1 MAIGSRLKRVRQ
13 SRSPRTSR
21 RVPTSLTGQV
31 AGGEFITKIQTMLQK
46 AKTLINE
53 KRPGVFVPMEKSSL
67 VSPGP
72 LALDHE
78 RVVPQKNYRSGMSIQ
93 YD

>member
-1 MAIGSRLKRVRQ
+1 MPIGSRLKRMGRQ
-13 SRSPRTSR
+13 RGSR
-21 RVPTSLTGQV
+21 RVPASLTGQV
-31 AGGEFITKIQTMLQK
+31 TGGEIMTKIQAAIQRARNTVK
-46 AKTLINE
+46 E
-53 KRPGVFVPMEKSSL
+53 KRPGIFVPMEKSSL